1 MSVCLFF
8 LAIVFFG
15 IGLVIL
21 FAPERGRPE
30 APLRAAMGRVDPS
43 YVPVPSLNPNWQN
56 RLSADPQGAPPTNA
70 APMRASAGGQQRGTS
85 MEPVLKK
92 LTDIRVGQRIRVPH
106 PVKGELTVHVL
117 GRILYNELWQE
128 SRGPQSPWV
137 NTGNQFAGFWLDG
150 EMLLLNWLTR
160 FYLLDTNDPLTDTD
174 IARDFAPHAK
184 KFAQSDQTA
193 DVFFAYPPASWKI
206 VDIGKFQVAA
216 VEGTTYHARTGAI
229 ARFIHGAGDGERAL
243 VVEDYEGGSGEDCA
257 WIGYSIKEEDI
268 KPA

>member
-1 MSVCLFF
+1 MSVCFFF
-8 LAIVFFG
+8 LAVVFFG
-15 IGLVIL
+15 VGLVIL
-21 FAPERGRPE
+21 LAPEQGK
-30 APLRAAMGRVDPS
+30 RAAPVRIASPHVDPS
-43 YVPVPSLNPNWQN
+43 HVPVPTSNPDWQTSG
-56 RLSADPQGAPPTNA
+56 RKRAAGAASPQPA
-70 APMRASAGGQQRGTS
+70 APSISSRGAA

-92 LTDIRVGQRIRVPH
+92 LTGIETGQRIRVPH

-117 GRILYNELWQE
+117 GRILYNELWQQ

-137 NTGNQFAGFWLDG
+137 NTGNRFAGFWLDG
-150 EMLLLNWLTR
+150 EMLLLNWLNR

-184 KFAQSDQTA
+184 KFAQSDQTG
-193 DVFFAYPPASWKI
+193 DVYFAYPPASWKI
-206 VDIGKFQVAA
+206 VDIGKFQIAA
-216 VEGTTYHARTGAI
+216 VEGTTYHARAGAI
-229 ARFIHGAGDGERAL
+229 ARFIHAAGDSERAL